1 MEESVGLFNFLGI
14 INHKSECHHCYYF
27 DMAEAECDVFH
38 GSCRLWGKEIHDSL
52 KEDCDFCMPNTPIKI
67 GYVTCQFCG
76 AENRPEVR
84 KIRDRTWGLVID
96 VARCPEC
103 KRIIDSG
110 VKKAH
115 ATDKWRDK

>member
-1 MEESVGLFNFLGI
+1 MGI
-14 INHKSECHHCYYF
+14 FRRKKECHGCYFF
-27 DMAEAECDVFH
+27 DMDDDICDVFN
-38 GSCRLWGKEIHDSL
+38 GECRLWAKRIRNS
-52 KEDCDFCMPNTPIKI
+52 EDESCAFRRSVTPIKNC
-67 GYVTCQFCG
+67 YETCQFCG
-76 AENRPEVR
+76 AFRLPEVR